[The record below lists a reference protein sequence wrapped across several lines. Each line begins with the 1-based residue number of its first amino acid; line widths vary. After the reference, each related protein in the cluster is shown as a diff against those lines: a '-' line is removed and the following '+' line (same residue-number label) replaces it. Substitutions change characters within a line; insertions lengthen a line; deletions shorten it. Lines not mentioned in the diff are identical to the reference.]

1 MADSGTSVA
10 GAAAV
15 ADRVEAA
22 HQSLL
27 RDPGLQFEF
36 EALPPP
42 PEVPDWLRAFF
53 DFLGGLQPVFEF
65 LFWIG
70 VAALAGLI
78 LYFLVREI
86 IRYRRSKAAE
96 PEGRDTRVPDWRPP
110 AARARA
116 LLSDADKLAAEGRFA
131 EAIHLLLY
139 RSLEDIDTKR
149 PHTLK
154 PALTSRDILT
164 LNALPAVA
172 RRALGRLVETV
183 EWSFFGGRQVDAEDF
198 SACRLAYE
206 EFAFADT
213 WTEKTA

>member
-1 MADSGTSVA
+1 MADS
-10 GAAAV
+10 AAAV

-22 HQSLL
+22 HQILL

-36 EALPPP
+36 EAQPPP
-42 PEVPDWLRAFF
+42 QELPDWLRAFF
-53 DFLGGLQPVFEF
+53 EFLGGLQPVFEI

-70 VAALAGLI
+70 VAALAALI

-86 IRYRRSKAAE
+86 VRYQRSKAAE
-96 PEGRDTRVPDWRPP
+96 PEGRETAVSDWRPP
-110 AARARA
+110 VARARA
-116 LLSDADKLAAEGRFA
+116 LLSDADRLAAEGRFA
-131 EAIHLLLY
+131 EAVHLLLY
-139 RSLEDIDTKR
+139 RSLEDIDAKR

-164 LNALPAVA
+164 LSVLPTVA
-172 RRALGRLVETV
+172 RRTLGRLVETV
-183 EWSFFGGRQVDAEDF
+183 EWSFFGGRRVDAKDF

-213 WTEKTA
+213 WAEKTT